1 MNRAVIVAIL
11 CAGLCSCVTV
21 PTASEQRVKVA
32 DASMVT
38 GCKFLGT
45 VTDQGFFVQNAENEA
60 RGKAAALGANRI
72 VWLTIQ
78 DGEVPNASGEAYL
91 CKE

>member
-11 CAGLCSCVTV
+11 CAGLCSCATA
-21 PTASEQRVKVA
+21 PTATELRVKIA

-45 VTDQGFFVQNAENEA
+45 VTGQGFFVQNAENSA
-60 RGKAAALGANRI
+60 REKAADLGADRI

-78 DGEVPNASGEAYL
+78 DGETPNASGNAYL
-91 CKE
+91 CQE